1 MNEEHEMSKNQ
12 ELLERRQAAVARGV
26 YTMTPVI
33 AAKAK
38 NAELWDADGRR
49 YLDFAIGIAVCNTGH
64 CHPKIMAAAKA
75 QCDLF
80 THTAFQVSAYETYIT
95 LAERLNALAPME
107 DAKSIFFST
116 GAEAVENAVKVARIA
131 TGRQGVIAFKGSF
144 HGRTALTSALTGKIV
159 PYKAGGGVP
168 VPGVF
173 HAPFPVPHHGISVED
188 SLAAVETLFKV
199 DIEASDVAAI
209 IVEPVQ
215 GEGGF
220 YQAPPEFLH
229 AIRKLCD
236 QYGIVM
242 ICDEI
247 QTGFGRTGKI
257 FAVEHSGVIPDL
269 ITVAKAMAGGFPI
282 SGVVGKKSVIDVPGP
297 GGMGGTY
304 GGNPVACAA
313 AHAAISVIEE
323 EQLCQRSTEI
333 GARMVE
339 RLRVMRERDDTAAI
353 GDVRGLGAMV
363 AFELVREK
371 GGHEPA
377 PEIAATF
384 TAKAL
389 DHGLIILACGYWGN
403 TIRLLAPLTIPEH
416 QLEEGLDIIERCLV
430 DIANA
435 QQRKAS

>member
-1 MNEEHEMSKNQ
+1 MSKNSDW
-12 ELLERRQAAVARGV
+12 LARREAAVARGV

-33 AAKAK
+33 ADRAL
-38 NAELWDADGRR
+38 NAELWDADGKR
-49 YLDFAIGIAVCNTGH
+49 YLDFAVGIAVCNTGH
-64 CHPKIMAAAKA
+64 CHPKIMQAAKD
-75 QCDLF
+75 QCDRF
-80 THTAFQVSAYETYIT
+80 THTAFQVSAYAPYIA
-95 LAERLNALAPME
+95 LAERLNALAPMD
-107 DAKSIFFST
+107 DAKSVFFST
-116 GAEAVENAVKVARIA
+116 GAEAVENAVKIARVA
-131 TGRQGVIAFKGSF
+131 TGRQGVIAFKGAF

-199 DIEASDVAAI
+199 DIEAKDVAAV

-220 YQAPPEFLH
+220 YQAPPEFLR

-236 QYGIVM
+236 DHGMVM

-257 FAVEHSGVIPDL
+257 FAVEHSGVVPDL
-269 ITVAKAMAGGFPI
+269 ITVAKAIAGGFPI
-282 SGVVGKKSVIDVPGP
+282 SGVVGKRSVIDVPGP

-313 AHAAISVIEE
+313 AHAALSVIEE
-323 EQLCQRSTEI
+323 EKLCERSARI

-339 RLRVMRERDDTAAI
+339 RLRSMRKRDDTAPI

-363 AFELVREK
+363 AFELVRER

-377 PEIAATF
+377 PEMVAAF

-389 DHGLIILACGYWGN
+389 EHGLIILACGYWGN
-403 TIRLLAPLTIPEH
+403 TIRLLAPLTIPDEH
-416 QLEEGLDIIERCLV
+416 LEEGLGMIEQSLV
-430 DIANA
+430 DIAA
-435 QQRKAS
+435 MERRKAS

>member
-1 MNEEHEMSKNQ
+1 MSKNQ

-33 AAKAK
+33 AAKAQ

-49 YLDFAIGIAVCNTGH
+49 YLDFAVGIAVCNTGH

-107 DAKSIFFST
+107 DAKSVFFST

-173 HAPFPVPHHGISVED
+173 HAPFPIPHHGISVED

-209 IVEPVQ
+209 IIEPVQ

-236 QYGIVM
+236 QHGIVM

-282 SGVVGKKSVIDVPGP
+282 SGVVGKKTVIDVPGP

-323 EQLCQRSTEI
+323 ENC
-333 GARMVE
+333 AN
-339 RLRVMRERDDTAAI
+339 AAP
-353 GDVRGLGAMV
+353 R
-363 AFELVREK
+363 LVRAWLNGCGRCVSATTRPRSATCAGWVRWWLSNWCGK
-371 GGHEPA
+371 K
-377 PEIAATF
+377 AATNQPLRWSPPSPRKRWS
-384 TAKAL
+384 TA
-389 DHGLIILACGYWGN
+389 
-403 TIRLLAPLTIPEH
+403 
-416 QLEEGLDIIERCLV
+416 
-430 DIANA
+430 
-435 QQRKAS
+435 

>member
-1 MNEEHEMSKNQ
+1 MSKNQ
-12 ELLERRQAAVARGV
+12 QLLDRRQAAVARGV
-26 YTMTPVI
+26 YTMTPVV

-38 NAELWDADGRR
+38 NAELWDADGKR

-64 CHPKIMAAAKA
+64 CHPKIMQAAKD

-80 THTAFQVSAYETYIT
+80 THTAFQVSAYETYIA
-95 LAERLNALAPME
+95 LAERLNALAPMD

-131 TGRQGVIAFKGSF
+131 TGRQGVIAFKGAF
-144 HGRTALTSALTGKIV
+144 HGRTALTSALTGKII

-199 DIEASDVAAI
+199 DIEAKDVAAI
-209 IVEPVQ
+209 IIEPVQ

-229 AIRKLCD
+229 AIRALCD
-236 QYGIVM
+236 EHGIVM
-242 ICDEI
+242 IADEI

-282 SGVVGKKSVIDVPGP
+282 SGVVGKRSVIDKPGP

-323 EQLCQRSTEI
+323 EKLCERSAKI

-339 RLRVMRERDDTAAI
+339 RLNEMKARDDLAPI

-371 GGHEPA
+371 RGHEPA
-377 PEIAATF
+377 PDVTAAL

-389 DHGLIILACGYWGN
+389 EHGLMILACGYWGN
-403 TIRLLAPLTIPEH
+403 TIRLLAPLTVPEQ
-416 QLEEGLDIIERCLV
+416 QLEEGLDIIEKCLAELAV
-430 DIANA
+430 AEH
-435 QQRKAS
+435 RKAS

>member
-1 MNEEHEMSKNQ
+1 MSRNQ
-12 ELLERRQAAVARGV
+12 EILERRHNAVARGV

-38 NAELWDADGRR
+38 NAELWDADGKR

-64 CHPKIMAAAKA
+64 CHPKIMAAAKN

-80 THTAFQVSAYETYIT
+80 THTAFQVSAYETYIA
-95 LAERLNALAPME
+95 LAERLNELAPMD

-116 GAEAVENAVKVARIA
+116 GAEAVENAVKVARVA
-131 TGRQGVIAFKGSF
+131 TGRQGVISFKGAF

-173 HAPFPVPHHGISVED
+173 HAPFPVPHHGISVD
-188 SLAAVETLFKV
+188 DAVNGLQTLFKV
-199 DIEASDVAAI
+199 DIEAKDVAAI

-220 YQAPPEFLH
+220 YQAPPEFLQ
-229 AIRKLCD
+229 AIRSICD
-236 QYGIVM
+236 EHGIVM

-247 QTGFGRTGKI
+247 QTGFGRTGKM
-257 FAVEHSGVIPDL
+257 FAIEYSGVTPDL

-282 SGVVGKKSVIDVPGP
+282 SGVVGKRCVIDAPGP

-313 AHAAISVIEE
+313 AHAAISVIQEE
-323 EQLCQRSTEI
+323 NLCQRSVEI

-339 RLRVMRERDDTAAI
+339 RLKEMKDREDLVPI

-363 AFELVREK
+363 AFELVRVR

-377 PEIAATF
+377 PEAVAAF

-389 DHGLIILACGYWGN
+389 EHGLMILACGYWGN

-416 QLEEGLDIIERCLV
+416 HLEEGLDIIERCLLEITAV
-430 DIANA
+430 E
-435 QQRKAS
+435 QRKAS

>member
-1 MNEEHEMSKNQ
+1 MSRNQ

-33 AAKAK
+33 AAKAH

-199 DIEASDVAAI
+199 DIEASDVAH
-209 IVEPVQ
+209 
-215 GEGGF
+215 F
-220 YQAPPEFLH
+220 ML
-229 AIRKLCD
+229 
-236 QYGIVM
+236 
-242 ICDEI
+242 
-247 QTGFGRTGKI
+247 
-257 FAVEHSGVIPDL
+257 
-269 ITVAKAMAGGFPI
+269 
-282 SGVVGKKSVIDVPGP
+282 VGKVLE
-297 GGMGGTY
+297 
-304 GGNPVACAA
+304 
-313 AHAAISVIEE
+313 HA
-323 EQLCQRSTEI
+323 
-333 GARMVE
+333 
-339 RLRVMRERDDTAAI
+339 
-353 GDVRGLGAMV
+353 
-363 AFELVREK
+363 
-371 GGHEPA
+371 
-377 PEIAATF
+377 
-384 TAKAL
+384 
-389 DHGLIILACGYWGN
+389 
-403 TIRLLAPLTIPEH
+403 
-416 QLEEGLDIIERCLV
+416 
-430 DIANA
+430 
-435 QQRKAS
+435 

>member
-1 MNEEHEMSKNQ
+1 MSKNQ
-12 ELLERRQAAVARGV
+12 ELLDRRHAAVARGV

-33 AAKAK
+33 AARAK

-49 YLDFAIGIAVCNTGH
+49 YLDFAVGIAVCNTGH
-64 CHPKIMAAAKA
+64 CHPKVVAAAQA
-75 QCDLF
+75 QCERF
-80 THTAFQVSAYETYIT
+80 THTAFQVSAYEPYIA
-95 LAERLNALAPME
+95 LAERLNALSPWD
-107 DAKSIFFST
+107 DARSVFFST
-116 GAEAVENAVKVARIA
+116 GAEAVENAVKIARVA
-131 TGRQGVIAFKGSF
+131 TGRPGVIAFKGAF

-173 HAPFPVPHHGISVED
+173 HAPFPVPHHGISVAD

-199 DIEASDVAAI
+199 DIEAKDVAAI

-220 YQAPPEFLH
+220 YQAPPEFLR

-236 QYGIVM
+236 EHGIVM

-257 FAVEHSGVIPDL
+257 FAVEHSGVVPDL
-269 ITVAKAMAGGFPI
+269 ITVAKAMGGGFPI
-282 SGVVGKKSVIDVPGP
+282 SGVVGKASVIDVPGP

-313 AHAAISVIEE
+313 AHAAISAIEE
-323 EQLCQRSTEI
+323 EGLCERATKV

-339 RLRVMRERDDTAAI
+339 RLRAMRERADTAPV

-377 PEIAATF
+377 PEMATAF

-389 DHGLIILACGYWGN
+389 QHGLIILACGYWGN
-403 TIRLLAPLTIPEH
+403 TIRLLAPLTIPDDH
-416 QLEEGLDIIERCLV
+416 LEEGLDMIEQSLV
-430 DIANA
+430 DIAA
-435 QQRKAS
+435 EAHRKAS

>member
-1 MNEEHEMSKNQ
+1 MNRENDMSRNQ

-80 THTAFQVSAYETYIT
+80 THTAFQVSAYEAYIS
-95 LAERLNALAPME
+95 LAERLNALAPMDE
-107 DAKSIFFST
+107 AKSIFFST

-131 TGRQGVIAFKGSF
+131 TGRQGVIAFKGGF

-159 PYKAGGGVP
+159 PYKAGGGIP
-168 VPGVF
+168 VPGIF
-173 HAPFPVPHHGISVED
+173 HAPFPVPHHGILVED
-188 SLAAVETLFKV
+188 SLIAVETLFKV
-199 DIEASDVAAI
+199 DIEARDVAAI

-236 QYGIVM
+236 EHGIVM

-282 SGVVGKKSVIDVPGP
+282 SGVVGRTSVIDVPGP

-313 AHAAISVIEE
+313 AHAAITVIQEE
-323 EQLCQRSTEI
+323 NLCERSMQI

-339 RLRVMRERDDTAAI
+339 RLLEMKLRDDVPPI
-353 GDVRGLGAMV
+353 GNVRGLGAMV
-363 AFELVREK
+363 AFELVKDK
-371 GGHEPA
+371 GGNEPD
-377 PEIAATF
+377 PEAVAAL
-384 TAKAL
+384 TAQAL
-389 DHGLIILACGYWGN
+389 QHGLIILACGYWGN
-403 TIRLLAPLTIPEH
+403 SVRLLAPLTIPDD
-416 QLEEGLDIIERCLV
+416 QLEE
-430 DIANA
+430 
-435 QQRKAS
+435 RKTPVYLNLQK